1 MGGVC
6 CSPWTAKGGRKG
18 AAFLRKKGRMEGRHG
33 CWRRHGEMLLL
44 LLHGWEERRM
54 AWGEEVEVA
63 GRKENGG

>member
-1 MGGVC
+1 
-6 CSPWTAKGGRKG
+6 
-18 AAFLRKKGRMEGRHG
+18 
-33 CWRRHGEMLLL
+33 MLLL